1 LVDIGSDTTTISVY
15 SKNISRHLA
24 VIPLGSNNIT
34 KDIASLQMEESD
46 AEKLKLK
53 YACAYTDNSDI
64 DSSLMLTIDHDRQIE
79 SHKFIEIVESRLEE
93 IIQNVRYQIPS
104 DYYDKLLGGII
115 LTGGGSNMKEIEKA
129 FATHTNIEKIRIAK
143 FVTQTIISSDASI
156 NAKNGTMNTILG
168 LLAKGEQNCA
178 GSAVDPNGEDLFGG
192 TQQQTASTDRPARP
206 TSERQTG
213 VVLTEADKKAI
224 EEAQRLREEA
234 QKQKEEEEARIAE
247 EEKKRIE
254 EEKRKQEEE
263 ERRKRKENS
272 MWNKFKKKV
281 IDIVSES
288 D

>member
-1 LVDIGSDTTTISVY
+1 M
-15 SKNISRHLA
+15 SRPDA
-24 VIPLGSNNIT
+24 RCS
-34 KDIASLQMEESD
+34 S

-192 TQQQTASTDRPARP
+192 TQQQPASTDRPARP